1 MPLEI
6 LTMTISIDNGGGGDD
21 EAKDDGDDEV
31 T

>member
-1 MPLEI
+1 MTLEI
-6 LTMTISIDNGGGGDD
+6 RTMTISIDNGGGGDD

>member
-1 MPLEI
+1 MTLEI